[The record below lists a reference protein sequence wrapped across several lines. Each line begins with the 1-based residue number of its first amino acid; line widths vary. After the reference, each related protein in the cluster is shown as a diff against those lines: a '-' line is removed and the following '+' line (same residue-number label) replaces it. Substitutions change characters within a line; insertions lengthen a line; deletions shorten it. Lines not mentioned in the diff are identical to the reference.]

1 MKITNLIITEKNQKD
16 VENYINFF
24 YPNHRVVR
32 ENEFAV
38 IREDGKVVQN
48 KVDDVLDLG
57 NAIRVKVKSGN
68 DEIELYLSK
77 DVVKNDGISKY
88 LPIYTEG
95 KQCVYV
101 PEAVTFN
108 KYEGVPAAQK
118 VYAFENWEIRGG
130 HVVSR
135 PRGFDGNL
143 NLMRIVAR

>member
-38 IREDGKVVQN
+38 IREDGAVVQN
-48 KVDDVLDLG
+48 NVADILDIG
-57 NAIRVKVKSGN
+57 NAVRVKVKSGN

-88 LPIYTEG
+88 LPLYTEG
-95 KQCVYV
+95 KQHVYV
-101 PEAVTFN
+101 PEMVAFN
-108 KYEGVPAAQK
+108 KYEGVPVAQK
-118 VYAFENWEIRGG
+118 VYAFENWEIREG
-130 HVVSR
+130 HVVPR
-135 PRGFDGNL
+135 PKGFDGNL